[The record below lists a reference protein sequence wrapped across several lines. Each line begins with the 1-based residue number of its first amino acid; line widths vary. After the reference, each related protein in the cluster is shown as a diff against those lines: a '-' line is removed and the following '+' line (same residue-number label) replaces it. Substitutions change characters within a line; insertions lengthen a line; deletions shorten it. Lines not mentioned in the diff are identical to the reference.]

1 VEKVSLTYF
10 VDFVMKSGTPKLT
23 VVRNFK
29 DRKEYDPQTD
39 FYKKVRQGIVRLHR
53 EGKPKTV
60 LDSLIAGLSD
70 EKKQNAYPEIVS
82 GYKKFLG
89 TKKLKWFE
97 PPQSDWVAGGLTVSV
112 NPELGLEINGQPFV
126 LKLYFKEEAL
136 QKKRAEIIAHMMD
149 VTLRPA
155 SPSAAAFVVLD
166 VRRGKPVQP
175 PVPVVGHNAL
185 LAGEAASF
193 ATIFANL

>member
-1 VEKVSLTYF
+1 MEKVSLTYF

-23 VVRNFK
+23 VVRKFK
-29 DRKEYDPQTD
+29 ERDDYDPQTD
-39 FYKKVRQGIVRLHR
+39 FYKKIRQGIVRLHR
-53 EGKPKTV
+53 EGKPKTE

-89 TKKLKWFE
+89 SKKVKWFE
-97 PPQSDWVAGGLTVSV
+97 PPQGDWTAGGLKVSV

-126 LKLYFKEEAL
+126 LKLYFKDEAL
-136 QKKRAEIIAHMMD
+136 QKKRAEIVAHMMN
-149 VTLRPA
+149 VVLGPM

-166 VRRGKPVQP
+166 VRRGKSVQP
-175 PVPVVGHNAL
+175 PVPVAGHDAL

-193 ATIFANL
+193 ATMFANL